1 MSSQITTHVL
11 DTANGK
17 PAEGI
22 KIILYHQH
30 GNDWTNIA
38 NGITNKDGRISNLLP
53 DDRLLSPGIYK
64 MDFFTKDYFDQ
75 SAVKGFHPVV
85 PIVFEINSD
94 EHYHIP
100 LLLSPF
106 GYTTYR
112 GS

>member
-1 MSSQITTHVL
+1 MSQLTTHVL
-11 DTANGK
+11 DTAKGK

-22 KIILYHQH
+22 KIILYQHQ
-30 GNDWTNIA
+30 GNDWLPLA
-38 NGITNKDGRISNLLP
+38 NGITSKDGRITDLLP
-53 DDRLLSPGIYK
+53 KDEALPAGIYK
-64 MDFFTKDYFDQ
+64 MAFFTKDYFDQ
-75 SAVKGFHPVV
+75 LGLKAFYPVV
-85 PIVFEINSD
+85 AIVFEIATE

>member
-1 MSSQITTHVL
+1 MSQVTTHVL

-17 PAEGI
+17 PAAGI
-22 KIILYHQH
+22 SIILHQQVK
-30 GNDWTNIA
+30 NEWVQIA
-38 NGITNKDGRISNLLP
+38 NGITNKDGRIGDLLQTDQVLP
-53 DDRLLSPGIYK
+53 AGIYK
-64 MDFFTKDYFDQ
+64 MDFATKDYFDQ
-75 SAVKGFHPVV
+75 VGSKGFYPVV
-85 PIVFEINSD
+85 TVTFEITSG